1 MYIILAVIGF
11 GILIFVHELGHFL
24 AARACGVK
32 VLEFAMGMGPTL
44 LKKQGRETLYSLH
57 LLPIGGFCAM
67 EGEDEESDDPA
78 SFSGAAP
85 WKRFIILIAGVT
97 MNFFIGFVMV
107 IVVYAFAAGFVTPVI
122 SGFMDGCP
130 YESADMFQTGDEIY
144 SIDGHRTW
152 FYTDVTTYLSQ
163 GGDEYD
169 IVVIRDGE
177 KLSLGSVEMTPVDYP
192 TADGG
197 TEQKY
202 GFYFTTVENS
212 VWNTVK
218 YSWYSTLNFVR
229 VVWWSLGQLVTG
241 GVALSDMSGVVG
253 VVDVA
258 NSVGESAATVA
269 DGVLDVTYLFALI
282 AVNLAVM
289 NLLPIPALDG
299 GQILLLIITQIFERL
314 TGKKLDPKYA
324 SWLNNGCF
332 ALLMAFMVLILGNDI
347 WRIVSR

>member
-67 EGEDEESDDPA
+67 EGEEEESDDPA
-78 SFSGAAP
+78 SFSAAAP

-130 YESADMFQTGDEIY
+130 YESADMFQAGDEIY

-177 KLSLGSVEMTPVDYP
+177 KLSLGSVEMTLVDYP

-202 GFYFTTVENS
+202 GFYFITVENS
-212 VWNTVK
+212 LWNTVK

-241 GVALSDMSGVVG
+241 GVALSDMSGIVG

-299 GQILLLIITQIFERL
+299 GQILILIITQIFERL

-324 SWLNNGCF
+324 GWLNNGCF